1 MNIYGLTS
9 VDMTDYVEHIGWY
22 SIIDL
27 VVLCAVFAL
36 IFVFFKKRN
45 SIKLAIFT
53 VSYILLYILVTFAG
67 IYAEKWLGEGGIGF
81 MYITKRIMDFG
92 AIFLIAAFAV
102 VYQSDLKVIFSK
114 ISRTSEKSGHYEY
127 ETSDEDLTNSA
138 TQIVKACQNMAKND
152 VGALIIIVRTEVPS
166 HILDTGTRLEAV
178 VTSGLLESIFSTK
191 GPLHDGAVVIKG
203 ERVLSAGC
211 FLPLS
216 QEVDIAKELGT
227 RHRAAIGITEE
238 SDVLAI
244 VVSEETGIISTV
256 DHGKIKRYMTPDKL
270 FEQIKQAYGV
280 TAVPRID
287 KKEKKK
293 FL

>member
-1 MNIYGLTS
+1 MNVLHYAS

-27 VVLCAVFAL
+27 VVLCGVLAL

-53 VSYILLYILVTFAG
+53 VSYVLLYILVTFAG
-67 IYAEKWLGEGGIGF
+67 VYAQKWLGESGIGF
-81 MYITKRIMDFG
+81 MYISKRIMDFG
-92 AIFLIAAFAV
+92 AVFMIAAFAV

-114 ISRTSEKSGHYEY
+114 LARTGEKSGHYEY

-256 DHGKIKRYMTPDKL
+256 DHGKIKRYMTPEKL

>member
-1 MNIYGLTS
+1 MNLFGLTS

-27 VVLCAVFAL
+27 AVLCGVFAL

-53 VSYILLYILVTFAG
+53 VTYILLYILVTFAG
-67 IYAEKWLGEGGIGF
+67 VYAEKWLGESGIGF
-81 MYITKRIMDFG
+81 MFITKRVMDFG

-114 ISRTSEKSGHYEY
+114 LSRTSEKSGRYEY

-256 DHGKIKRYMTPDKL
+256 DHGKIKRYMTPEKL

-287 KKEKKK
+287 KREKKK

>member
-1 MNIYGLTS
+1 M
-9 VDMTDYVEHIGWY
+9 
-22 SIIDL
+22 
-27 VVLCAVFAL
+27 
-36 IFVFFKKRN
+36 
-45 SIKLAIFT
+45 
-53 VSYILLYILVTFAG
+53 LYILVTFAG
-67 IYAEKWLGEGGIGF
+67 VYAEKWLGESGIGF
-81 MYITKRIMDFG
+81 MFITKRVMDIG

-114 ISRTSEKSGHYEY
+114 LSRTSEKSGRYEY

-256 DHGKIKRYMTPDKL
+256 DHGKIKRYMTPEKL

-287 KKEKKK
+287 KKERKK

>member
-67 IYAEKWLGEGGIGF
+67 IYAEKWLGESGIGF

>member
-1 MNIYGLTS
+1 MNVLNYAS

-27 VVLCAVFAL
+27 VVLCGVLAL

-67 IYAEKWLGEGGIGF
+67 VYAQKWLGESGIGF
-81 MYITKRIMDFG
+81 MYISKRIMDFG
-92 AIFLIAAFAV
+92 AVFMIAAFAV

-114 ISRTSEKSGHYEY
+114 LARTGEKSGHYEY

-256 DHGKIKRYMTPDKL
+256 DHGKIKRYMTPEKL

>member
-67 IYAEKWLGEGGIGF
+67 IYAEKWLGESGIGF

-92 AIFLIAAFAV
+92 AIFLTAAFAV